1 MTRPMP
7 NYRFI
12 FKAAA
17 VMLCFAGLARAQST
31 RPAGA
36 FPDGAFPDG
45 ARAEPPG
52 LRRVQERMSQLGLT
66 DDQKV
71 QFQAIKDEIAE
82 TVRGMGPELK
92 NLSPDERREKV
103 KSALGDVREKMM
115 SILTPEQKKKLREAG
130 PLAQPVPGGVNAGPA
145 TRPAVTAG
153 PETPMIDRV
162 RQAVIA
168 LGLTPE
174 QKTQVD
180 AIFEDASTQAAQI
193 RKDAINGGVNG
204 DRKTLRDKVQDLT
217 TATREKLAAVLTP
230 EQRAKLKET
239 APAGPGGRGAG
250 LGLGGRKRAGKTD
263 APATRPAT
271 GDANPM
277 NDGGMDGGRANPK
290 NAGSNTPD
298 TTAAKAAA
306 VSSQAKTASPATQPV
321 AAKVAANPAVKIAI
335 GSPAPAFVAT
345 RLSGTEATN
354 KSFTG
359 KPLVLAFGS
368 LTSPSFRDRLAKLE
382 AVKKRYTGR
391 ANVVVVYTKEA
402 HPADGWQVER
412 NRDDKI
418 EINAPTTMK
427 DRLALAAKLKDM
439 SKTSLDIVVDGMDDA
454 TLAAFGGSV
463 EGAVVLTP
471 LGTVLGTQTFCDP
484 SGLPRMIDDALKA
497 KN

>member
-1 MTRPMP
+1 MTRLMP
-7 NYRFI
+7 NYRFLLI
-12 FKAAA
+12 AA
-17 VMLCFAGLARAQST
+17 VVMLGVAGLAEAQTT
-31 RPAGA
+31 RPAG
-36 FPDGAFPDG
+36 G
-45 ARAEPPG
+45 ARGEPPG
-52 LRRVQERMSQLGLT
+52 LQRMQERMNQLDLT

-71 QFQAIKDEIAE
+71 QFQAIKDEVAE
-82 TVRGMGPELK
+82 TIRGMAPQLK
-92 NLSPDERREKV
+92 NLSPDERREKM

-130 PLAQPVPGGVNAGPA
+130 PLAQQVPGGATTAPSGGP
-145 TRPAVTAG
+145 G
-153 PETPMIDRV
+153 QDTPMINRM
-162 RQAVIA
+162 RQAVVA

-180 AIFEDASTQAAQI
+180 TIFDDASKQAI
-193 RKDAINGGVNG
+193 ELRKEAAGGAKG
-204 DRKTLRDKVQDLT
+204 DRKDLREKVQELT
-217 TATREKLAAVLTP
+217 KTVREKLAAVLTP
-230 EQRAKLKET
+230 EQQAKLKET
-239 APAGPGGRGAG
+239 MPAGAGGRGAG
-250 LGLGGRKRAGKTD
+250 LGGGRKRGDKAD
-263 APATRPAT
+263 APATQPT
-271 GDANPM
+271 MGDANTM
-277 NDGGMDGGRANPK
+277 ND
-290 NAGSNTPD
+290 SNTPN

-306 VSSQAKTASPATQPV
+306 VSSQAKNAQPATKPV
-321 AAKVAANPAVKIAI
+321 AAKVAAKIDGKIAV
-335 GSPAPAFVAT
+335 GSPAPAFTAT

-382 AVKKRYTGR
+382 AVKKKYTGR

-412 NRDDKI
+412 NRDDKV

-427 DRLALAAKLKDM
+427 DRIALAAKLKDM

-454 TLAAFGGSV
+454 MLNNFGGSV